1 MKPKLTLDPV
11 IEKQLQ
17 SYETELSA
25 RIQDYLDHPEKLPKF
40 MDFRV
45 DYAFKYILGHKPV
58 LLKLL
63 NDVLPVEVADIEYLP
78 NEIPVVSPKEK
89 RAAFDVI
96 CMERHSGERF
106 ITEMQC
112 LPDTDMDDRLLFY
125 GSSLIHRQVER
136 GSKTYMLKPV
146 YVLCVADYERSHA
159 ASVGADQFFFH
170 YSLREATHPDD
181 GFSRNLQFFFLEL
194 PRLGKIWDSLET
206 NLERWCYL
214 FGNLNNFAQ
223 KPTDPAGFDD
233 VFDLA
238 RTGELDG
245 EGLKQ
250 YVSTMLNEYEKYTY
264 GEYARREGYKEGEA
278 AGIEKGKEELVK
290 QLLRM
295 KVPIETIQQASG
307 FTKEQ
312 IEAL

>member
-1 MKPKLTLDPV
+1 MKQQLTLDPV

-17 SYETELSA
+17 AYETELSSQ
-25 RIQDYLDHPEKLPKF
+25 IQDYLDHPEKLPKF

-96 CMERHSGERF
+96 CKERHSGERF

-146 YVLCVADYERSHA
+146 YVLCVADYERPHA
-159 ASVGADQFFFH
+159 TSVGADQFFFH
-170 YSLREATHPDD
+170 YSLRTSKDIHSAILHKQDYLIPQLVV
-181 GFSRNLQFFFLEL
+181 SVNLH
-194 PRLGKIWDSLET
+194 
-206 NLERWCYL
+206 C
-214 FGNLNNFAQ
+214 
-223 KPTDPAGFDD
+223 
-233 VFDLA
+233 
-238 RTGELDG
+238 
-245 EGLKQ
+245 
-250 YVSTMLNEYEKYTY
+250 
-264 GEYARREGYKEGEA
+264 
-278 AGIEKGKEELVK
+278 
-290 QLLRM
+290 
-295 KVPIETIQQASG
+295 
-307 FTKEQ
+307 KEQ
-312 IEAL
+312 LD